1 MSKRWQKVEIAFLKK
16 HARDKSLAQL
26 AERLRTDPA
35 TVAAKLEE
43 LRGGGAKA
51 AAVIDSVDHYKD
63 GMAALYAGEWERAA
77 TLLEGVTSEGYGE
90 LAARAAQFAAVA
102 RQRMAEAAAEE
113 VQEDP
118 WVRAVYEKNRGDF
131 DAALKVCAE
140 GGRSE
145 SDGRFAYLAAVLET
159 LRGNL
164 EAARGHL
171 DRAVALDPHNR
182 AHALHDPDL
191 RPLREFAGAADGG

>member
-1 MSKRWQKVEIAFLKK
+1 MSKRWLKVEIAFLQK

-35 TVAAKLEE
+35 TVSAKLEE

-102 RQRMAEAAAEE
+102 RQRMAETEPE
-113 VQEDP
+113 EDP
-118 WVRAVYEKNRGDF
+118 YVRAVYEKNRGRYG
-131 DAALKVCAE
+131 DALALCTAD
-140 GGRSE
+140 GRCE
-145 SDGRFAYLAAVLET
+145 SDSRFAYLAAVLHTIEGD
-159 LRGNL
+159 LERGQQ
-164 EAARGHL
+164 HL
-171 DRAVALDPHNR
+171 DRAIALDPHNR

-191 RPLREFAGAADGG
+191 RPLRERAEPGDAG

>member
-1 MSKRWQKVEIAFLKK
+1 MSKRWQKVEIAFLHK

-77 TLLEGVTSEGYGE
+77 TLLDGVTSEGYGE

-102 RQRMAEAAAEE
+102 RQRLAAAAPEE
-113 VQEDP
+113 APEDP
-118 WVRAVYEKNRGDF
+118 WVRAVYEKNRGRF
-131 DAALKVCAE
+131 DEALRVCSE
-140 GGRSE
+140 GGRCE

-171 DRAVALDPHNR
+171 ERAVVLDPHNR

-191 RPLREFAGAADGG
+191 RPLREPVEAADGG

>member
-16 HARDKSLAQL
+16 HAGDKSLAQL
-26 AERLRTDPA
+26 AERLHTDPA

-43 LRGGGAKA
+43 LHGGGAKA

-77 TLLEGVTSEGYGE
+77 TLLESVNSEGYGE

-102 RQRMAEAAAEE
+102 RQRMADAPP
-113 VQEDP
+113 EDP
-118 WVRAVYEKNRGDF
+118 WLRAVYEKNRGRYD
-131 DAALKVCAE
+131 DALKVCADD
-140 GGRSE
+140 GRCE
-145 SDGRFAYLAAVLET
+145 SDGRFAYLAAVLQT
-159 LRGNL
+159 LRGDL
-164 EAARGHL
+164 DTARGHL
-171 DRAVALDPHNR
+171 ERAVALDPHNR

-191 RPLREFAGAADGG
+191 RPLREPAEPAAEGG

>member
-16 HARDKSLAQL
+16 HTGDKSLAQL
-26 AERLRTDPA
+26 AERLHTDPA

-77 TLLEGVTSEGYGE
+77 TLLESVTSEGYGE

-102 RQRMAEAAAEE
+102 RQRMADAPP
-113 VQEDP
+113 EDP
-118 WVRAVYEKNRGDF
+118 WLRAVYEKNRGHYD
-131 DAALKVCAE
+131 DALAVCADE
-140 GGRSE
+140 GRCE
-145 SDGRFAYLAAVLET
+145 SDGRFAYLAAVLQT
-159 LRGNL
+159 LRGDL
-164 EAARGHL
+164 DAARGHL
-171 DRAVALDPHNR
+171 ERAVALDPHNR

-191 RPLREFAGAADGG
+191 RPLREPAEPAAEGG

>member
-26 AERLRTDPA
+26 AERLHTDPA

-77 TLLEGVTSEGYGE
+77 SLLDAVANDGHGE
-90 LAARAAQFAAVA
+90 LMARARQFADVA
-102 RQRMAEAAAEE
+102 RQRMAEAPP
-113 VQEDP
+113 EDP
-118 WVRAVYEKNRGDF
+118 WLRAVFEKNRGRYG
-131 DAALKVCAE
+131 DALALCTAD
-140 GGRSE
+140 GRCE
-145 SDGRFAYLAAVLET
+145 SDSRFAYLAAVLHTIEGD
-159 LRGNL
+159 LERGQQ
-164 EAARGHL
+164 HL
-171 DRAVALDPHNR
+171 DRAIALDPHNR

-191 RPLREFAGAADGG
+191 RPLRERAEPGDAG